1 MHQLRHPLVAVAL
14 FASLSCKQP
23 ANAQSSPRNHPT
35 SQGRAAP
42 ATPPPAAQPQPPLN
56 VQGPTQGLADLV
68 AAVKGAVVN
77 VEVKQRAT
85 MPDDMMGADELFQQF
100 FGRNGPHPQQPHEM
114 IRQGAGSGVIIDS
127 SGLVLTNNHVVEGA
141 TEITVTLDDGRK
153 LDAKVLGHDPLT
165 DLALVKLQGAEGLPV
180 AKLGDSDAV
189 RVGDWVV
196 AIGNPYG
203 LATSVSAGI
212 LSARAR
218 DIQAGPYDDFL
229 QTDAAINPGNSGGPL
244 FNLKGEVIGINTAI
258 VGGGTG
264 IGFAVPSNMV
274 KKLLPQLKS
283 GKAISRGY
291 LGVSIQDLTPSLAK
305 ALNVPAQKGA
315 VIADVS
321 SGTPAA
327 NGGLRSN
334 DVVVSVDGQP
344 VTDAKSLTR
353 AVGFKAPGSETA
365 LTVYRAGK
373 KLDVTVKL
381 GTRPDLEGLS
391 KGEQGGE
398 GGDEEQGQKADKLG
412 LKVQDGEAAGQ
423 GPGAYLLFVE
433 PGSPAEKADLRPNM
447 LVTEVNGKPV
457 RSARQFLEA
466 LHAAKSGSTLLIKV
480 QVKGG
485 HVLRALTVP

>member
-1 MHQLRHPLVAVAL
+1 M
-14 FASLSCKQP
+14 
-23 ANAQSSPRNHPT
+23 
-35 SQGRAAP
+35 QGRAAP
-42 ATPPPAAQPQPPLN
+42 AMPPPVN
-56 VQGPTQGLADLV
+56 VPSPTSGLADLV

-100 FGRNGPHPQQPHEM
+100 FGRNAPRQQQQQPHEM
-114 IRQGAGSGVIIDS
+114 IRQGAGSGVVIDS

-153 LDAKVLGHDPLT
+153 LEAKVLGHDPLT

-244 FNLKGEVIGINTAI
+244 FNLQGEVIGVNTAI

-274 KKLLPQLKS
+274 LKLLPQLKS

-291 LGVSIQDLTPSLAK
+291 LGVAIQDLTPALGK
-305 ALNVPAQKGA
+305 ALNVPVQKGA
-315 VIADVS
+315 VIADVTSSSPAAS
-321 SGTPAA
+321 SGLKA
-327 NGGLRSN
+327 N
-334 DVVVSVDGQP
+334 DVVVSVDGQE
-344 VTDAKSLTR
+344 VKDAKSLTR
-353 AVGFKAPGSETA
+353 AVGFLTPGKDAT
-365 LTVYRAGK
+365 LTVYRGGN
-373 KLDVTVKL
+373 KLDLKVKL

-391 KGEQGGE
+391 KTGQQPGGE
-398 GGDEEQGQKADKLG
+398 EGEGTKADKLG
-412 LKVQDGEAAGQ
+412 LKVQDGDAAGA
-423 GPGAYLLFVE
+423 GVGAYLLFVE

-447 LVTEVNGKPV
+447 LITEVNGKPV
-457 RSARQFLEA
+457 RNAQQLLEVLHSAKPGA
-466 LHAAKSGSTLLIKV
+466 TLLIKV

-485 HVLRALTVP
+485 HVLRALTIP